1 MFAVEDPL
9 AALQAL
15 AREWRRALGAR
26 VVGITGSVGKTSVK
40 DIARALLPG
49 AVHANSENLNTEIG
63 LPLTVLEAPPGTD
76 VLVLEM
82 AMRGAGQIAELAAIA
97 EPEVAVITNVG
108 PVHVELLGSVEA
120 IAAAKAEVLAAL
132 PEDGVAVVPVEAGE
146 LEPHLAAA
154 PRLLRFGPGGTSRR
168 SSGGSSTGVTEALDL
183 DPAGRQAFH
192 FPFAEEHNLTNAL
205 AAVAAGVALGAPL
218 AEMADR
224 AANIGFSRFRGE
236 RLELGDGIVL
246 VNDCYNANPVSMRAA
261 LDHLG
266 TLAGER
272 RIAVLGEMAELG
284 PGGPAITARS
294 AFTRARERWGPT
306 WSSASASRPA
316 TTTRTSWSAPPR
328 RRRSCSP
335 PSSSP
340 ATPSSSRARARP
352 ASRRSR
358 RSWRRCSMGEVLI
371 AGMAAMLIC
380 IFLGPKF
387 IEFLRVKEFG
397 QHIREDGPQEH
408 HAKAGTPTMGGL
420 IIFASICVPYLVLSD
435 LDAQSLAVFGVALGC
450 ATIGFA
456 DDFIKIVKRR
466 SLGLSARWKILL
478 QVFLA
483 LGLWWVARHE
493 VGLEPVL
500 EFRIGDASLE
510 LGPVLYFVLV
520 FLVIAG
526 TSNGVNLTDG
536 LDGLA
541 AGSCAIVLL
550 AYTAIS
556 FVTNDQM
563 NLALLSA
570 CLVGACIG
578 FLWFNAFPA
587 SIFMGD
593 TGSLGLGGAI
603 GALAVMTQTEV
614 LLIVIGGIFV
624 IEALSVAAQVF
635 AFKAFRRRVLLMAPL
650 HHHFEMM
657 AWSETKIMIRFW
669 IIAAVC
675 SGIGFTLYQQSIGR

>member
-1 MFAVEDPL
+1 
-9 AALQAL
+9 
-15 AREWRRALGAR
+15 
-26 VVGITGSVGKTSVK
+26 
-40 DIARALLPG
+40 
-49 AVHANSENLNTEIG
+49 
-63 LPLTVLEAPPGTD
+63 
-76 VLVLEM
+76 
-82 AMRGAGQIAELAAIA
+82 MRGRGQIAELAAIA

-120 IAAAKAEVLAAL
+120 IAAAKAEVLGAL
-132 PEDGVAVVPVEAGE
+132 PPDGVAVVPVAAGE
-146 LEPHLAAA
+146 LEPHLGRA
-154 PRLLRFGPGGTSRR
+154 PRLLRFGPGGDVEATEARVAE
-168 SSGGSSTGVTEALDL
+168 GVTEALIAT
-183 DPAGRQAFH
+183 PAGSQRFH
-192 FPFAEEHNLTNAL
+192 FPFAEAHNLSNAL
-205 AAVAAGVALGAPL
+205 AAIAAGVALGAPL

-224 AANIGFSRFRGE
+224 AASIGFSRFRGE
-236 RLELGDGIVL
+236 RIELDDGIVL

-261 LDHLG
+261 LDHLA
-266 TLAGER
+266 TLAAPR
-272 RIAVLGEMAELG
+272 TIAVLGEMGELG
-284 PGGPAITARS
+284 PGAPEYHREVGEHAR
-294 AFTRARERWGPT
+294 AAGIDLLFGVGAARPRLRARRAGR
-306 WSSASASRPA
+306 RPRRGGRA
-316 TTTRTSWSAPPR
+316 AGGAAAAGRRGARQGLTLGRPRGR
-328 RRRSCSP
+328 RRR
-335 PSSSP
+335 
-340 ATPSSSRARARP
+340 AGGAGL
-352 ASRRSR
+352 
-358 RSWRRCSMGEVLI
+358 MGEVLI

-387 IEFLRVKEFG
+387 IEYLRVREFG

-420 IIFASICVPYLVLSD
+420 IIFAAICVPYLVLSD
-435 LDAQSLAVFGVALGC
+435 RDAQSLAVFGVALGC
-450 ATIGFA
+450 AALGFA
-456 DDFIKIVKRR
+456 DDYIKIVKRR
-466 SLGLSARWKILL
+466 SLGLSARWKLL
-478 QVFLA
+478 GQLILA

-493 VGLEPVL
+493 VGLEPIL
-500 EFRIGDASLE
+500 YFRIGEGSIN

-550 AYTAIS
+550 AYTAIA
-556 FVTNDQM
+556 FVANEQQ

-570 CLVGACIG
+570 CLVGGCIG

-614 LLIVIGGIFV
+614 LLIIIGGIFV
-624 IEALSVAAQVF
+624 IEALSVAIQVF
-635 AFKAFRRRVLLMAPL
+635 SFKTFRRRVLLMAPL

-657 AWSETKIMIRFW
+657 AWSETKIMLRFW